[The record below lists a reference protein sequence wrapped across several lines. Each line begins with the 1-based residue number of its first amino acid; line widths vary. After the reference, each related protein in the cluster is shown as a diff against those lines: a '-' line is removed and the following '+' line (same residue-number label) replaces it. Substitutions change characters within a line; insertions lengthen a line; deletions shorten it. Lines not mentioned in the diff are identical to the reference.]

1 MEEAAMSDERSR
13 IQSIDAH
20 NEATV
25 ATGDWNADDFEVT
38 PPVVMPK
45 RPPIDDEMDITPMID
60 MTFLLLIFFILTSKM
75 TAEPTYPLPA
85 AKNGNSVSVKSCV
98 VITVRAGSGDTAIVS
113 RSDGTV
119 FSDDPE
125 QQQAELGEYIQLG
138 LSTQKS
144 EVLVRAEG
152 AVRNAEISRIKDV
165 ISEALEEGQMINFA
179 VLDEN

>member
-1 MEEAAMSDERSR
+1 MSDEHSR
-13 IQSIDAH
+13 MKGIDAH
-20 NEATV
+20 QEAAV
-25 ATGDWNADDFEVT
+25 NASDWNSEDLEVT
-38 PPVVMPK
+38 PPLVMPK
-45 RPPIDDEMDITPMID
+45 RPPLDDEMDITPMID

-98 VITVRAGSGDTAIVS
+98 VITVRAGSGDTAVVS
-113 RSDGTV
+113 RADGTV

-138 LSTQKS
+138 LNTQKS

-152 AVRNAEISRIKDV
+152 AVRNAEISRLKDV
-165 ISEALEEGQMINFA
+165 ISEALEEGQMINFG
-179 VLDEN
+179 VLDEK

>member
-1 MEEAAMSDERSR
+1 MADEQSR
-13 IQSIDAH
+13 TERIDAH
-20 NEATV
+20 EGASV
-25 ATGDWNADDFEVT
+25 DAPDRHSEELDVT

-45 RPPIDDEMDITPMID
+45 RPPMDDEMDITPMID

-85 AKNGNSVSVKSCV
+85 AKNGNSVSIKNCV

-113 RSDGTV
+113 RADGTV
-119 FSDDPE
+119 FSEDPE

-138 LSTQKS
+138 LNTQKS

-165 ISEALEEGQMINFA
+165 ISETLEEGQMINFG
-179 VLDEN
+179 VLDEK